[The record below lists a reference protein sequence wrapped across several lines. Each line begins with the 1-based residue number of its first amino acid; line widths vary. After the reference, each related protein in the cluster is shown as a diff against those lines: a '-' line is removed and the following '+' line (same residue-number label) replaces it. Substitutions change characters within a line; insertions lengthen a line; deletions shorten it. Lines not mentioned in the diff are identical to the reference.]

1 MVLSLLLF
9 PAYSLQTL
17 TAVAGQM
24 PDGTVLTIVFIDVG
38 QGDSAL
44 VILPNSKTLLIDGGE
59 RQNSD
64 GVFETLRQYDVDR
77 VDVMVATHPHAD
89 HIGGLVEVIDSN
101 VISVGE
107 VLDSGQEYST
117 RTFED
122 LLDGIDSEHIP
133 LTSVKK
139 GDFIEL
145 DPSVSLEV
153 LNPQDPA
160 PRGIEDEVNNNSVVI
175 KLAYGNFSALF
186 TGDME
191 QYNELVLLNATD
203 GSGATTADDDTRGNK
218 ILLDADVLKVGHHG
232 SRHSST
238 SDFLQAVSPETAV
251 ISLGAGNSYGHPH
264 REALDRLKAAG
275 VQHVLRTD
283 LDGTITIEA
292 SANGEYSIATEKTD
306 RIIVAPEFGGVPYV
320 GIAAMGMVVVIVV
333 ILARLGIPWKG

>member
-1 MVLSLLLF
+1 M
-9 PAYSLQTL
+9 
-17 TAVAGQM
+17 AGQT

-38 QGDSAL
+38 QGDSTL

-117 RTFED
+117 QTFED
-122 LLDGIDSEHIP
+122 LLDGIDREHIP

-145 DPSVSLEV
+145 DPSVSLKV

-175 KLAYGNFSALF
+175 KLTYGNFSALF

-203 GSGATTADDDTRGNK
+203 GSVATTTAADDARSND
-218 ILLDADVLKVGHHG
+218 ILLDADILKVGHHG

-292 SANGEYSIATEKTD
+292 SANGEYSVATEKTD
-306 RIIVAPEFGGVPYV
+306 MIIVAPEFGGVPYV

-333 ILARLGIPWKG
+333 ILARLGIPWKR